1 MGTMK
6 QHKLLKLNA
15 STKYSFRLAAKN
27 NFGLSDF
34 SEIAVFHTSG
44 TTPPTPSPPKLK
56 EAGIYNMTLEW
67 CAPTNTNPNDSLT
80 YVLEMEEAGSVSFLF
95 ICFNLRFQSQVH
107 FICMLH

>member
-1 MGTMK
+1 MFKGLYFNK
-6 QHKLLKLNA
+6 NLKLIFP
-15 STKYSFRLAAKN
+15 SLF
-27 NFGLSDF
+27 FSDF